1 MVVFAVQAP
10 QHSNVEYR
18 LEYVRGKNW
27 RTYFC
32 VRSARCLRGVCAVS
46 ARCLRGVCAV
56 CVRCVCAVCVHMCG
70 MLFAGCAVLRCCI
83 LIQM

>member
-32 VRSARCLRGVCAVS
+32 VRSARCLRGVCAVC
-46 ARCLRGVCAV
+46 ARCVCGV
-56 CVRCVCAVCVHMCG
+56 CVRCVCICVVCCLLGV
-70 MLFAGCAVLRCCI
+70 RCCGAVY
-83 LIQM
+83 